1 MSEHYLGR
9 SLFYAEIGPSESIR
23 AKYAPDGRCEEC
35 GAKLSRYRNKQYG
48 EWETFC
54 SPCMIEGKHKG
65 PRERTC
71 EGCGNDFLAY
81 GTREVC
87 SQCLVPS
94 YRMKRSIAAVRRA
107 QEAERLFNEG
117 VSLAEIASMLGY
129 SDAGLVGRSIDKL
142 HDNGFLAQVRG
153 WVDEE

>member
-1 MSEHYLGR
+1 
-9 SLFYAEIGPSESIR
+9 
-23 AKYAPDGRCEEC
+23 
-35 GAKLSRYRNKQYG
+35 
-48 EWETFC
+48 
-54 SPCMIEGKHKG
+54 
-65 PRERTC
+65 
-71 EGCGNDFLAY
+71 
-81 GTREVC
+81 
-87 SQCLVPS
+87 
-94 YRMKRSIAAVRRA
+94 MKRSIAAVRRA